1 MNTAAEK
8 TNAPNLAGSEAMSE
22 ITEATSP
29 LHTQDSAPSIQE
41 QARMCRAAGLRIMPI
56 SMPSKT
62 PAVLKGFY
70 GRDLPD
76 ATCEP
81 DDFTDGQQV
90 GIICGRTEREG
101 LDILGL
107 DRDGEMTWEQL
118 EAALGVKL
126 PPTLSSKG
134 DRHRF
139 YSLPAGHGLRQANG
153 ILRCPGGQ
161 LDTRPDHG
169 GYLREPWEWDGG
181 FDAARIADF
190 PDVEALRA
198 LRPPQSERA
207 RKERPPSEKQ
217 LPENDAEI
225 VRRLA
230 SVWQKNTTGDAALG
244 AFGGV
249 LYRAGVSVERA
260 EAMTEALAD
269 AVASTHPNPVGRVL
283 QAFEGKHDLGWRTL
297 SDALCENGV
306 GFPEMPDSKLVV
318 RGNVIYVPSL
328 CRPEVRIVT
337 KLGRVE
343 QLIDASVDA
352 PPAAAE
358 VAHEPNADDDAE
370 SEPAPGQST
379 EPETQPQT
387 LDDACELLFR
397 PVSELPKPKPLD
409 YVCEGLLIARDV
421 RPGSIVCYPGV
432 GKTTAGVELARAVS
446 TGTPAFG
453 HFPCKKGRVLY
464 LANEGGRGVHDALL
478 QHAPEVVLVRDTLLF
493 SGDEAL
499 VSGSK
504 QILARAAKEFDLIVL
519 DSLNSSL
526 PGLDEN
532 DARSAEPLGAF
543 EKLLS
548 SENGGKAAMVVL
560 RHTGK
565 TGQGRKDPMQAGRGT
580 SAIDGRVSVQWLLEP
595 VGDLGVDRSVDWQC
609 TRAND
614 TDRAPARPFNV
625 RLRDGSFELS
635 QETGKQAAAKQ
646 QAAAGEVR
654 KQTDEQRAR
663 AAIQDAWWTGGYREI
678 SQRDAE
684 QIAIAKGLPGKVGRR
699 ALHQLVVEGANP
711 ATRGEQ
717 YAYRLTEK
725 GPARWGVNPSDKN

>member
-1 MNTAAEK
+1 MPDSQTEK
-8 TNAPNLAGSEAMSE
+8 ENGSIDSQSTEPFETE
-22 ITEATSP
+22 ISASD
-29 LHTQDSAPSIQE
+29 TQQLSAPSIQE
-41 QARMCRAAGLRIMPI
+41 QARLCRAAGLRIMPI

-62 PAVLKGFY
+62 PAVPKGFY
-70 GRDLPD
+70 GRELPN
-76 ATCEP
+76 ATAEP
-81 DDFTDGQQV
+81 EDFHDGQQV
-90 GIICGRTEREG
+90 GILCGNTEHEG
-101 LDILGL
+101 LDLLGL
-107 DRDGEMTWEQL
+107 DRDGNMTWEQV
-118 EAALGVKL
+118 EQALGFAL
-126 PPTLSSKG
+126 PPTLSNKG

-139 YSLPAGHGLRQANG
+139 YGLPAGHGLRQANG

-169 GYLREPWEWDGG
+169 GYLRSPWEWDDG
-181 FDAARIADF
+181 FDVARIADF

-217 LPENDAEI
+217 LSENDAEI

-230 SVWQKNTTGDAALG
+230 SVWQKGTTGDAAFG
-244 AFGGV
+244 GMGGV

-260 EAMTEALAD
+260 EAMAEALAD
-269 AVASTHPNPVGRVL
+269 AVASTHTNPVGRVL

-306 GFPEMPDSKLVV
+306 GFPDMPDGQLMVK
-318 RGNVIYVPSL
+318 GNVIYVPSL
-328 CRPEVRIVT
+328 MRPEVRIVSA
-337 KLGRVE
+337 LGHVE
-343 QLIDASVDA
+343 QLIDASVDE
-352 PPAAAE
+352 PPE
-358 VAHEPNADDDAE
+358 VAEATHELEPDANLEDD
-370 SEPAPGQST
+370 EPQER
-379 EPETQPQT
+379 EPEQPQT
-387 LDDACELLFR
+387 IDEACALLFR

-421 RPGSIVCYPGV
+421 RPASIVCYPGV
-432 GKTTAGVELARAVS
+432 GKTTAGVEIARAVS

-453 HFPCKKGRVLY
+453 QFPCKKGRVLY

-478 QHAPEVVLVRDTLLF
+478 QHAPDVVLVRDTLLF
-493 SGDEAL
+493 SGDEAT
-499 VSGSK
+499 VNASK
-504 QILARAAKEFDLIVL
+504 LILAKAAKEFDLIIL

-532 DARSAEPLGAF
+532 DARSAEPLGDF
-543 EKLLS
+543 EKLLA

-565 TGQGRKDPMQAGRGT
+565 TKQGHKDPMQAGRGT

-595 VGDLGVDRSVDWQC
+595 IGDLGVDRSVDWQC

-625 RLRDGSFELS
+625 ALRGSVFEVS
-635 QETGKQAAAKQ
+635 QETGKQTATKQRAAAK
-646 QAAAGEVR
+646 ESEKESDV
-654 KQTDEQRAR
+654 QRAR

-684 QIAIAKGLPGKVGRR
+684 QIALSKGLPGKVGRR

-711 ATRGEQ
+711 ATRGTE
-717 YAYRLTEK
+717 YAYRLSEK